1 MYKLNAAIINAVFP
15 ATNVSTPKEIV
26 DNLMECYQHLS
37 YSDIPVGDTKLVNVG
52 RGKGYKYKF
61 IPLGLCKSHIKRD
74 VIYLSGEISSVPE
87 NKPYIQLTF
96 NLKNNYIDPESLKFV
111 FVENPASERD
121 PKYTVTEI
129 GE

>member
-15 ATNVSTPKEIV
+15 TTNSSFPKEII
-26 DNLMECYQHLS
+26 DNIIECYQYLS
-37 YSDIPVGDTKLVNVG
+37 YNDIPVGDTKMVNVG
-52 RGKGYKYKF
+52 RGKRYKF
-61 IPLGLCKSHIKRD
+61 VPLGLCKAHIKRD
-74 VIYLSGEISSVPE
+74 VIYLSGEVESVPE

-111 FVENPASERD
+111 FVENPVSERD

-129 GE
+129 RE